1 MVGRGATRQRA
12 ARTLFAPILLLAL
25 AVTGCDSSSTP
36 PDGMP
41 EYQSLHYLWNQG
53 MSTVRYHSVRAGVAS
68 QHTLQFSINAATI
81 RDDLQDGTGT
91 SLGST
96 FLSISRANGTVM
108 LGGCSAATF
117 WHVPDRFQLAERTVT
132 GTGPT
137 VRMTHLLAPD
147 NGMLL
152 VADAD
157 GGMFR
162 YIPSQ
167 SLWIRERVAESVSVT
182 ALCMDS
188 TSENRRMF
196 AGTAL
201 DGVYTR
207 KVRDSVWTKLPAP
220 PGSIQ
225 DLEADNSNGLF
236 AVINNRLY
244 YSIAPFNVWNALL
257 VQPGNSDITD
267 IALLRYSDRDAMMIV
282 GTEGSGIAEM
292 YVVSGFPASLRYGL
306 AASLGPI
313 RRVSTNIQTAFPVA
327 AITGNPSQ
335 LLVAVES
342 GLWLAVD
349 VPGMELRAVTQ
360 SRSGANVFVAT
371 DRGVMMYDGVIL
383 RQRGLA
389 GQNVVSVVSTPS
401 GELYCGTEQG
411 TWKSRDEGLTW
422 SRLDANAFTTRV
434 RSGFVMLPAR
444 LWEGWHWEAGAL
456 VEQQGQERV
465 IMGRVIRHL
474 DELILPD
481 NGGRYSDVLVVRYGQ
496 EDEAGQLRR
505 DTYSWTLYFARDFG
519 PVLIEEFE
527 GTTLAATSSVRSQ
540 P

>member
-1 MVGRGATRQRA
+1 MVGRRSTWRRA
-12 ARTLFAPILLLAL
+12 APLWCALLLLLTLVVA
-25 AVTGCDSSSTP
+25 GCRDNPTP

-41 EYQSLHYLWNQG
+41 EYQSVQYLWNQG
-53 MSTVRYHSVRAGVAS
+53 QSTLRYHSVRGGLTQ
-68 QHTLQFSINAATI
+68 QHTLQFSMNGATI
-81 RDDLQDGTGT
+81 RDDWHDGSGT

-96 FLSISRANGTVM
+96 LLSISRANGTVM

-117 WHVPDRFQLAERTVT
+117 WHVPDRYQLAERTVT

-152 VADAD
+152 VADAN
-157 GGMFR
+157 GGMYR

-167 SLWIRERVAESVSVT
+167 SLWIRERVDESIAVT

-196 AGTAL
+196 AGSSL

-220 PGSIQ
+220 PGSVE

-244 YSIAPFNVWNALL
+244 YSTAPFNVWNALL

-267 IALLRYSDRDAMMIV
+267 IALLRYSDQDAIMFV
-282 GTEGSGIAEM
+282 GTQTSGIVEM
-292 YVVSGFPASLRYGL
+292 YVISGFPASLRYGL
-306 AASLGPI
+306 AASSGPI
-313 RRVSTNIQTAFPVA
+313 RRVAANMQTAFPVA
-327 AITGNPSQ
+327 AITGSPSQ

-342 GLWLAVD
+342 GLWLSIS
-349 VPGMELRAVTQ
+349 VPGMDLRAVTQ

-371 DRGVMMYDGVIL
+371 DKGVMMYDGVIL

-389 GQNVVSVVSTPS
+389 GQNVVSVVSTAS
-401 GELYCGTEQG
+401 GDLYCGTEQG
-411 TWKSRDEGLTW
+411 TWRSRDEGLTW

-456 VEQQGQERV
+456 VEQQGQERS
-465 IMGRVIRHL
+465 IKGRVMRHL

-505 DTYSWTLYFARDFG
+505 DTYSWTFYFARDYG
-519 PVLIEEFE
+519 PVLIEEFD
-527 GTTLAATSSVRSQ
+527 GTVLVATSSVRSQ

>member
-1 MVGRGATRQRA
+1 M
-12 ARTLFAPILLLAL
+12 
-25 AVTGCDSSSTP
+25 
-36 PDGMP
+36 
-41 EYQSLHYLWNQG
+41 
-53 MSTVRYHSVRAGVAS
+53 VRYHSVRGGS
-68 QHTLQFSINAATI
+68 TQRHTLQFSLNGATI
-81 RDDLQDGTGT
+81 RDDWQDGMGAP
-91 SLGST
+91 LGST
-96 FLSISRANGTVM
+96 LLSISRTNGTIM
-108 LGGCSAATF
+108 FGGCSSSTF
-117 WHVPDRFQLAERTVT
+117 WHVPDRYQLAERTVT

-147 NGMLL
+147 NNMLL

-167 SLWIRERVAESVSVT
+167 SLWIRERVAESVTVT

-188 TSENRRMF
+188 TSDNRRMF
-196 AGTAL
+196 AGTVL

-225 DLEADNSNGLF
+225 DLEADNSSGLF

-244 YSIAPFNVWNALL
+244 YSAAPFNVWNALL

-267 IALLRYSDRDAMMIV
+267 IALLRYSDREAIMIV

-292 YVVSGFPASLRYGL
+292 YVVSGFPAALRYGL
-306 AASLGPI
+306 AASIGPI
-313 RRVSTNIQTAFPVA
+313 RRVATSTSAAFPVA

-342 GLWLAVD
+342 GLWLSVD
-349 VPGMELRAVTQ
+349 VPGLELRAVTQ
-360 SRSGANVFVAT
+360 SRSGANVFIAT
-371 DRGVMMYDGVIL
+371 NNGVMMYDGVIL
-383 RQRGLA
+383 RQRGLS
-389 GQNVVSVVSTPS
+389 GQNTASVVSTSS
-401 GELYCGTEQG
+401 GELYCGTEEG
-411 TWKSRDEGLTW
+411 TWRSRDDGLTW

-434 RSGFVMLPAR
+434 RTGFVMLPAR

-456 VEQQGQERV
+456 VEQPGQERI
-465 IMGRVIRHL
+465 IMGRVMRHL

-481 NGGRYSDVLVVRYGQ
+481 NGGHYSDVLVVRYGQ
-496 EDEAGQLRR
+496 ENEAGQLRR
-505 DTYSWTLYFARDFG
+505 DTYSWTFYFARDFG

-527 GTTLAATSSVRSQ
+527 GTTLVATSSVRSQ